1 MDIRPILS
9 SLGRHKLASLLI
21 VLEIAVA
28 CAILCNA
35 VFLIHER
42 VARMEVTTG
51 IAESELVWVKTDG
64 IDGPHAT
71 SLLERNLAALRGL
84 AGVKSAALVF
94 PLPLANTSMNFNPT
108 LDADHKKS
116 GPNIGMYVGSQGYLG
131 TLGVK
136 LVEGRDFTVG
146 DFDDT
151 DSWLPR
157 SPVMIVT
164 RSLARRLWPGQS
176 ALGQV
181 FWVGEKRYSV
191 IGVVDHLVRGDL
203 RGTASEYAAMFAAK
217 PNHLFSGI
225 YALRVDPASRD
236 RLVREASALL
246 LKLNPQMLINDKGT
260 YPELRAAY
268 FRQDTAMTWL
278 LVVVCVALLI
288 VTALGIVGL
297 SSFWVSRRRKQIGVR
312 RALGATRGD
321 ILRYFHTENF
331 LIVSGGIALGM
342 LLAYGINLFLMTH
355 YELPRLPVVY
365 LPGGAIALWL
375 IGQLAVLG
383 PALRAAAV
391 PPVVATRSV

>member
-35 VFLIHER
+35 VFLINER
-42 VARMEVTTG
+42 LTRMQVTTG
-51 IAESELVWVKTDG
+51 IAENELVWLKTDG
-64 IDGPHAT
+64 IDGPEAT
-71 SLLERNLAALRGL
+71 SLLERNLEALRGL
-84 AGVKSAALVF
+84 GGVKSAALVF

-108 LDADHKKS
+108 MDAEHKKFD
-116 GPNIGMYVGSQGYLG
+116 PNIGMYVGSQGYLT
-131 TLGVK
+131 TLGVD

-146 DFDDT
+146 DFGDS

-157 SPVMIVT
+157 SPVMIIT
-164 RSLARRLWPGQS
+164 RSLAQRLWPDQK
-176 ALGQV
+176 ALGKE

-203 RGTASEYAAMFAAK
+203 RGTASEYVAMFAAR
-217 PNHLFSGI
+217 PNRLFSSL

-236 RLVREASALL
+236 RLVRESSALL
-246 LKLNPQMLINDKGT
+246 LKLNPQMLITDKGT
-260 YPELRAAY
+260 YTELRAAY
-268 FRQDTAMTWL
+268 FKQDAAMAWL
-278 LVVVCVALLI
+278 LAVVCVLLLV

-297 SSFWVSRRRKQIGVR
+297 SSFWVSQRRRQIGVR

-321 ILRYFHTENF
+321 ILRYFQTENF

-342 LLAYGINLFLMTH
+342 LLAFLLNAVLMKQ
-355 YELPRLPVVY
+355 YELPRLPLFY
-365 LPGGAIALWL
+365 LPIGALVLWGL
-375 IGQLAVLG
+375 GQLAVLG
-383 PALRAAAV
+383 PTLRAAAV

>member
-35 VFLIHER
+35 VFLIRER
-42 VARMEVTTG
+42 LTRMQVTTG
-51 IAESELVWVKTDG
+51 IVENELVWVKTDG
-64 IDGPHAT
+64 IDGPQAT

-116 GPNIGMYVGSQGYLG
+116 GPNIGMYVGSQGYLK

-136 LVEGRDFTVG
+136 LVEGRDFTDG
-146 DFDDT
+146 DFDET

-157 SPVMIVT
+157 SPVMIIT
-164 RSLARRLWPGQS
+164 RSLAQRLWPGKE
-176 ALGQV
+176 AVGQV
-181 FWVGEKRYSV
+181 FWVGEKRYGV
-191 IGVVDHLVRGDL
+191 IGVVEHLVRGDL
-203 RGTASEYAAMFAAK
+203 RGTASEYAAMFAAR
-217 PNHLFSGI
+217 PNRLFSSL

-260 YPELRAAY
+260 YAELRASY
-268 FRQDTAMTWL
+268 FRQDTAMAWL
-278 LVVVCVALLI
+278 LAVVCVALLI

-297 SSFWVSRRRKQIGVR
+297 SSFWVSQRRRQIGVR
-312 RALGATRGD
+312 RALGATRRD
-321 ILRYFHTENF
+321 ILRYFQTENF
-331 LIVSGGIALGM
+331 LIVTGGIALGM
-342 LLAYGINLFLMTH
+342 LFAYGINLFLMTH
-355 YELPRLPVVY
+355 YELPRLPAAY
-365 LPGGAIALWL
+365 LPSGAIALWL
-375 IGQLAVLG
+375 IGQIAVLG